1 MKGSFDIATYMIGLN
16 HKIILAVKFSQS
28 TVIIFQSMLISMT
41 ILSKQSL
48 QDHFQTVCS
57 VILSTKL
64 AASDATL
71 QSPKIRGGGGGVP
84 PKPPTYWHS
93 HALLH

>member
-1 MKGSFDIATYMIGLN
+1 MIGLN

-71 QSPKIRGGGGGVP
+71 QSPKIRGGGCP
-84 PKPPTYWHS
+84 QNP
-93 HALLH
+93 LHIGIAMPYFINKL

>member
-1 MKGSFDIATYMIGLN
+1 MIGLN

-71 QSPKIRGGGGGVP
+71 QSPKIRGGGGCP
-84 PKPPTYWHS
+84 QNP
-93 HALLH
+93 LHIGIAMPYFINKL

>member
-71 QSPKIRGGGGGVP
+71 QSPKIRGGGMP
-84 PKPPTYWHS
+84 PEPSTYWHS